1 MKFYKNKETKEAII
15 VKDEEIVDDSLV
27 LIKAFEVDGAV
38 EKHVPVYEV
47 KDNKINVKVGEIAH
61 PMSEEHYIMW
71 IALINGEEVT
81 KVDLK
86 PTDEAVATFDYIPG
100 AEVYA
105 YCNLHGLWK
114 TDIK

>member
-1 MKFYKNKETKEAII
+1 
-15 VKDEEIVDDSLV
+15 
-27 LIKAFEVDGAV
+27 
-38 EKHVPVYEV
+38 
-47 KDNKINVKVGEIAH
+47 
-61 PMSEEHYIMW
+61 MW